1 MKLSK
6 MKSPSLILAVYII
19 LASSCDAL
27 SSVSTRGNVK
37 TSLVE
42 AKRTAIIILEE
53 EKNDIGRQQDRNAS
67 SRRGFLGFASVA
79 TAMMIGTTP
88 ANARDEVFRTNP
100 LTNGLLEQV
109 S

>member
-27 SSVSTRGNVK
+27 SSVSTRGKVK
-37 TSLVE
+37 TSLVDT
-42 AKRTAIIILEE
+42 KRTASILEE
-53 EKNDIGRQQDRNAS
+53 EKHGIGRPQDRNAS
-67 SRRGFLGFASVA
+67 SRRAFLGFASVA
-79 TAMMIGTTP
+79 TAMMIGTP
-88 ANARDEVFRTNP
+88 ANARDEVFRTSP
-100 LTNGLLEQV
+100 LTNGFLEQV

>member
-27 SSVSTRGNVK
+27 SSVSTRGKNVK
-37 TSLVE
+37 TSLVDT
-42 AKRTAIIILEE
+42 KRTTSILEE
-53 EKNDIGRQQDRNAS
+53 EKNLIGGPQDRNAS
-67 SRRGFLGFASVA
+67 SRRGFLGFASIA
-79 TAMMIGTTP
+79 TAMMIGTP
-88 ANARDEVFRTNP
+88 ANARDEIFRTNP
-100 LTNGLLEQV
+100 LTNGVMEQV